1 MSDLLFVVKMFVIT
15 VLLVVVMQIKWG
27 ENTLEQK
34 ASIWIKQGVV
44 AMSLRDAAQG
54 GIEKAQD
61 EYDGFIHKVKFFIW
75 KTFIREEDKES
86 SSEDVAER

>member
-1 MSDLLFVVKMFVIT
+1 MFVIT
-15 VLLVVVMQIKWG
+15 ILLVIIMQIKWG

-54 GIEKAQD
+54 GIDKAQD

-75 KTFIREEDKES
+75 KTFIREESSADKDS
-86 SSEDVAER
+86 STEEEIET